1 MSFRITLDRAIND
14 LRSSLHNDFVM
25 QNIVAQL
32 VGKINQSNIIL
43 PQNKYAIND
52 YFNIPSTQIKRPL
65 SIGFTKPSYGN
76 SGSQPS
82 VKNVLIA
89 TAVYYLSDL
98 NNYDFHLINHCF
110 KFGLQPNDIIVLLLL
125 NNIYDVDTFCKH
137 RGLTMDKYHTI
148 TTLKKLSA
156 LHKVQ
161 FNF

>member
-1 MSFRITLDRAIND
+1 MSFRITLDSAIND

-32 VGKINQSNIIL
+32 VNRINQSNIIS
-43 PQNKYAIND
+43 PQNKFAVNN
-52 YFNIPSTQIKRPL
+52 YFNIPTSQLRRPMT
-65 SIGFTKPSYGN
+65 IGFSKPSTEKT
-76 SGSQPS
+76 SGESS
-82 VKNVLIA
+82 VKNVLMA
-89 TAVYYLSDL
+89 TAIYYLSDL

-110 KFGLQPNDIIVLLLL
+110 NFGLQPNDIIVLLLL
-125 NNIYDVDTFCKH
+125 NNIYDVDTFCKQK
-137 RGLTMDKYHTI
+137 GLTMDKYHTV